1 MEIVGCVG
9 RGGGGCRWWVEIY
22 GCVRGG
28 GMLADGVVITL
39 GEDIWVVGE

>member
-1 MEIVGCVG
+1 M
-9 RGGGGCRWWVEIY
+9 EIY
-22 GCVRGG
+22 GCVGGGGG